1 MKNLFKKIGALLV
14 ATVMVLSMCSTVSV
28 FAENK
33 KPEPTDTAT
42 ATVRNVEATA
52 TVTAYHIVKG
62 DYNDSG
68 LVGYK
73 AADGVTIRN
82 LYNPADGEI
91 VNLSKNVS
99 GLEHVTMTAGTANTE
114 GLADF
119 TANLTAGTWMVLVT
133 GTVDEVYNPMIVS
146 INYKTEADDL
156 TSSGSSNELQPGKV
170 DANSDWSLTNP
181 VAYAKS
187 TKPTIAKTI
196 VNPGTSGNTKG
207 NDVAYGDSVNFNIDT
222 AIPSYSGK
230 YESVTVKISDT
241 LSQGLKLDKIS
252 NSEAYNVIVKV
263 GAENVQQG
271 DNYSNYKL
279 EASDNGFIITF
290 NSAYALAN
298 SGKSVKVTY
307 SATLQK
313 DAPVNF
319 DPNTNTATLTYS
331 NDPTNKDN
339 VKNVTD
345 KTYHYTFAIG
355 GSLFGNSTEEW
366 NKTTTVLG
374 KYTSETKTE
383 DGKTVYTTPL
393 GGAKFQLKNNTT
405 QKTYEAVSDETT
417 GSLVFNGLDAGEYTL
432 KEIEAPRGYS
442 LNNKT
447 YTVKIEATYN
457 NDGTLSKYT
466 ISIDDKKTSEY
477 TATYTGEGTKTI
489 TNITIN
495 SENETQIPNTKLS
508 SLPSTGGMGTYL
520 FTIIGVVVMAGAAG
534 AFFISRRKGS
544 EE

>member
-14 ATVMVLSMCSTVSV
+14 AAVMVLSMCSTVSV

-33 KPEPTDTAT
+33 KPEPGDKAT
-42 ATVRNVEATA
+42 ATVKNVEATA
-52 TVTAYHIVKG
+52 TVTAYHIVEG

-68 LVGYK
+68 LIGYK
-73 AADGVTIRN
+73 AANGVTIGN
-82 LYNPADGEI
+82 LYNPTDGEI
-91 VNLSKNVS
+91 VNLSKNVN
-99 GLEHVTMTAGTANTE
+99 GLENVTMNGGTPNAE

-119 TANLTAGTWMVLVT
+119 TADLTAGTWMVLVT
-133 GTVDEVYNPMIVS
+133 GAVDEVYNPMIVS
-146 INYKTEADDL
+146 INYKTGEENG
-156 TSSGSSNELQPGKV
+156 SGSSNELKPGEV
-170 DANSDWSLTNP
+170 DANSDWTLTTP

-207 NDVAYGDSVNFNIDT
+207 NDVAYGDSVNFNIAT

-241 LSQGLKLDKIS
+241 LSQGLKLDKKP
-252 NSEAYNVIVKV
+252 NSKDYNVTVKV
-263 GAENVQQG
+263 GADNVEQG
-271 DNYSNYKL
+271 ENYSNYKL
-279 EASDNGFIITF
+279 EPSDNGFTITF
-290 NSAYALAN
+290 NSDYALAN
-298 SGKSVKVTY
+298 SGKSVTVTY
-307 SATLQK
+307 SATLQEN
-313 DAPVNF
+313 APVNF

-355 GSLFGNSTEEW
+355 GSLFGNSTAEW

-405 QKTYEAVSDETT
+405 QKTYEAVSDGTT

-432 KEIEAPRGYS
+432 KEIEAPKGYS

-457 NDGTLSKYT
+457 NDGTLNKYT
-466 ISIDDKKTSEY
+466 ISIDGKKTSEY